1 MDLDLKNRVIV
12 VTGASRGIGA
22 ATVRLLAAEGAAL
35 GLVSRDAAALE
46 ALRAGLPAGVEV
58 EVIACDL
65 NDADSAAAVVARMQR
80 RFGRIDGLVNCA
92 GATSGGDPLTLS
104 EAAWRGSF
112 ELKFFSTL
120 RLITTVIP
128 VMREQRRGVI
138 LTIGGNIGR
147 QPNMY
152 MLPGSAVG
160 AALHAINKGLADAT
174 ASHGIRFHIF
184 NPGPT
189 RTERLV
195 GYAEM
200 LAKQSGISVE
210 QAEQQLVKDAPQ
222 RRIAE
227 PEEMAAL
234 IAWMLSDR
242 FAAATGNS
250 VTADGGWVKAAS

>member
-1 MDLDLKNRVIV
+1 MDLELKDRVVV

-22 ATVRLLAAEGAAL
+22 ASARLLAAEGARL
-35 GLVSRDAAALE
+35 VLVSRDAAALAAVGGE
-46 ALRAGLPAGVEV
+46 LPTES
-58 EVIACDL
+58 EIIACDM
-65 NDADSAAAVVARMQR
+65 NDADSAALIVQRAQR
-80 RFGRIDGLVNCA
+80 RFERIDGLVNCA
-92 GATSGGDPLTLS
+92 GATSGGDPLNLS
-104 EAAWRGSF
+104 EAVWRSSF

-120 RLITTVIP
+120 RLITTLLP
-128 VMREQRRGVI
+128 VMRRQRRGVI
-138 LTIGGNIGR
+138 VTIGGNIGR
-147 QPNMY
+147 QPNMF

-160 AALHAINKGLADAT
+160 AALHVINKGLADAT
-174 ASHGIRFHIF
+174 AADGVRFHIL

-195 GYAEM
+195 GYSQS
-200 LAKQSGISVE
+200 LAKQAGITLE

-222 RRIAE
+222 HRIAE
-227 PEEMAAL
+227 PAEMAAM

>member
-1 MDLDLKNRVIV
+1 MDLQLNNSVII

-22 ATVRLLAAEGAAL
+22 ATARLLATEGARLVLVSRNEATLAAL
-35 GLVSRDAAALE
+35 GKE
-46 ALRAGLPAGVEV
+46 LPAEV
-58 EVIACDL
+58 EIIACDM
-65 NDADSAAAVVARMQR
+65 NDPESAAHIVARAVQR
-80 RFGRIDGLVNCA
+80 FERIDGLVNCA

-104 EAAWRGSF
+104 ESAWRGSF
-112 ELKFFSTL
+112 ELKFFSTV
-120 RLITTVIP
+120 RLITAVIP
-128 VMREQRRGVI
+128 VMRAQQRGVI
-138 LTIGGNIGR
+138 VTIGGNIGR

-174 ASHGIRFHIF
+174 ASHGIRFHIL

-189 RTERLV
+189 RTERLI
-195 GYAEM
+195 GYAQS
-200 LAKQSGISVE
+200 LAKQNGLTLE

-222 RRIAE
+222 HRIAD
-227 PEEMAAL
+227 PAEMAAM

-242 FAAATGNS
+242 FSAATGNS

>member
-1 MDLDLKNRVIV
+1 MDLQLNNSVII

-22 ATVRLLAAEGAAL
+22 ATARLLATEGARL
-35 GLVSRDAAALE
+35 VLVSRDEAALA
-46 ALRAGLPAGVEV
+46 ALAKELPAEV
-58 EVIACDL
+58 QIIACDM
-65 NDADSAAAVVARMQR
+65 NGADSATHIVSRTMQR
-80 RFGRIDGLVNCA
+80 FERIDGLVNCA

-104 EAAWRGSF
+104 ESAWRGSF
-112 ELKFFSTL
+112 ELKFFSTV
-120 RLITTVIP
+120 RLITAVIP
-128 VMREQRRGVI
+128 VMRAQQRGVI
-138 LTIGGNIGR
+138 VTIGGNIGR

-174 ASHGIRFHIF
+174 ASHGIRFHIL

-189 RTERLV
+189 RTERLI
-195 GYAEM
+195 GYAQS
-200 LAKQSGISVE
+200 LAKQNGLTLE

-222 RRIAE
+222 HRIAD
-227 PEEMAAL
+227 PAEMAAM

-242 FAAATGNS
+242 FSAATGNS

>member
-1 MDLDLKNRVIV
+1 LKERVII

-22 ATVRLLAAEGAAL
+22 AAARVLATEGGKLA
-35 GLVSRDAAALE
+35 LVSRDAAAL
-46 ALRAGLPAGVEV
+46 AAVGKTLRGESIG
-58 EVIACDL
+58 IACDM
-65 NDADSAAAVVARMQR
+65 NEPDSAAKIVAQTIE

-92 GATSGGDPLTLS
+92 GATSGGDPLTLP
-104 EAAWRGSF
+104 ETAWRSSF

-120 RLITTVIP
+120 RLIAAVVPAMRQSGRGAIVTV
-128 VMREQRRGVI
+128 
-138 LTIGGNIGR
+138 GGNIGR

-160 AALHAINKGLADAT
+160 AALHAVNKGLADA
-174 ASHGIRFHIF
+174 AAAHGIRFHIL

-189 RTERLV
+189 RTERLS
-195 GYAEM
+195 GYVQM
-200 LAKQSGISVE
+200 LAKQSGITTE

-222 RRIAE
+222 KRVAD
-227 PEEMAAL
+227 PAEMADM

>member
-1 MDLDLKNRVIV
+1 MDLEISNRVIII
-12 VTGASRGIGA
+12 TGASRGIGA
-22 ATVRLLAAEGAAL
+22 ATARLLAAEGARLA
-35 GLVSRDAAALE
+35 LVSRDHAALA
-46 ALRAGLPAGVEV
+46 ALKQQLPTDVEI
-58 EVIACDL
+58 IACDM
-65 NDADSAAAVVARMQR
+65 NEPQSASLIVERARQR
-80 RFGRIDGLVNCA
+80 FERIDGLVNCA

-104 EAAWRGSF
+104 ESVWRGSF

-120 RLITTVIP
+120 RLITTLIP

-138 LTIGGNIGR
+138 VTIGGNIAR
-147 QPNMY
+147 QPNVY

-160 AALHAINKGLADAT
+160 AALHVINKGLADAT
-174 ASHGIRFHIF
+174 ASHGIRFHIL

-195 GYAEM
+195 GYTQM
-200 LAKQSGISVE
+200 LAKQGGISIE

-222 RRIAE
+222 HRIAD
-227 PEEMAAL
+227 PAEMAGM

-242 FAAATGNS
+242 FSAATGNS

>member
-1 MDLDLKNRVIV
+1 MDLQMKDRVIII
-12 VTGASRGIGA
+12 TGASRGIGA
-22 ATVRLLAAEGAAL
+22 ASARLLAAEGAKVV
-35 GLVSRDAAALE
+35 LVSRDAAALT
-46 ALRAGLPAGVEV
+46 ALAPQLPSESQ
-58 EVIACDL
+58 VIACDL
-65 NDADSAAAVVARMQR
+65 NVAESAAHVVGEVRQ

-104 EAAWRGSF
+104 EGAWRSSF

-128 VMREQRRGVI
+128 LMREQQRGVI
-138 LTIGGNIGR
+138 VTIGGNIGR

-174 ASHGIRFHIF
+174 ASQGIRFHIL

-189 RTERLV
+189 RTERLI
-195 GYAEM
+195 GYAQN
-200 LAKQSGISVE
+200 LARQSGISVE

-222 RRIAE
+222 KRIAD
-227 PEEMAAL
+227 PSEMAAM

-242 FAAATGNS
+242 FSAATGNS

>member
-1 MDLDLKNRVIV
+1 MDLELKDRVII

-22 ATVRLLAAEGAAL
+22 AAARLLSAEGARLA
-35 GLVSRDAAALE
+35 LVSRGAAALE
-46 ALRAGLPAGVEV
+46 ALQQSLPGEAL
-58 EVIACDL
+58 IIDCDL
-65 NDADSAAAVVARMQR
+65 NVEESATRIVEACRN

-92 GATSGGDPLTLS
+92 GATAGGDPLGLAES
-104 EAAWRGSF
+104 VWRSSF

-120 RLITTVIP
+120 RLIAAVLP
-128 VMREQRRGVI
+128 SMREQRRGVVV
-138 LTIGGNIGR
+138 TVGGNIGR

-160 AALHAINKGLADAT
+160 AALHAISKGLADA
-174 ASHGIRFHIF
+174 AAPEGVRFHIL

-195 GYAEM
+195 GYAQM
-200 LAKQSGISVE
+200 LAKQSSISVE

-227 PEEMAAL
+227 PAEMAGL

>member
-1 MDLDLKNRVIV
+1 MDLELEDRVII

-22 ATVRLLAAEGAAL
+22 AAARALSAEGARL
-35 GLVSRDAAALE
+35 TLVSRNAQALDSLKE
-46 ALRAGLPAGVEV
+46 TLPTDSL
-58 EVIACDL
+58 VIAC
-65 NDADSAAAVVARMQR
+65 NMNEEDSAARIVEGCR
-80 RFGRIDGLVNCA
+80 RHFGRIDGLVNCA
-92 GATSGGDPLTLS
+92 GATSGGDPLTLAES
-104 EAAWRGSF
+104 AWRSSF

-120 RLITTVIP
+120 RLITAVLP
-128 VMREQRRGVI
+128 VMREQRRGVVV
-138 LTIGGNIGR
+138 TVGGNIGR

-160 AALHAINKGLADAT
+160 AALHAINKGLADA
-174 ASHGIRFHIF
+174 AAADGIRFHIL

-195 GYAEM
+195 GYAAM
-200 LAKQSGISVE
+200 LAKQSSITVE

-222 RRIAE
+222 HRIAE

>member
-1 MDLDLKNRVIV
+1 MDLRLKDRVIL

-22 ATVRLLAAEGAAL
+22 AAARLLAAEGAQLAL
-35 GLVSRDAAALE
+35 VARSEAALE
-46 ALRAGLPAGVEV
+46 TLRQALPTETLS
-58 EVIACDL
+58 IACDMNL
-65 NDADSAAAVVARMQR
+65 EDSAARIVEACRS

-92 GATSGGDPLTLS
+92 GATAGGDPLKLPES
-104 EAAWRGSF
+104 VWRSSF

-120 RLITTVIP
+120 RLIAAVLP
-128 VMREQRRGVI
+128 LMREHGRGVI
-138 LTIGGNIGR
+138 VTVGGNIGR

-160 AALHAINKGLADAT
+160 AALHVVNKGLADAT
-174 ASHGIRFHIF
+174 AADGIRFHIL

-189 RTERLV
+189 RTERLI
-195 GYAEM
+195 GYAAM
-200 LAKQSGISVE
+200 LAKQSEITIA

-227 PEEMAAL
+227 PEEMAGL
-234 IAWMLSDR
+234 IAWMLSDH

>member
-1 MDLDLKNRVIV
+1 MNLELKDRVIV

-22 ATVRLLAAEGAAL
+22 AAARLLSAEGARLAL
-35 GLVSRDAAALE
+35 VARSAAALE
-46 ALRAGLPAGVEV
+46 ALRESLPAESLA
-58 EVIACDL
+58 IACDL
-65 NDADSAAAVVARMQR
+65 NVEDSAARVVESCRG

-92 GATSGGDPLTLS
+92 GATAGGDPLGLAES
-104 EAAWRGSF
+104 VWRSSF

-120 RLITTVIP
+120 RLITAVLP
-128 VMREQRRGVI
+128 SMREQRRGVVV
-138 LTIGGNIGR
+138 TVGGNIGR

-160 AALHAINKGLADAT
+160 AALHVINKGLADAT
-174 ASHGIRFHIF
+174 AADGIRFHIL

-195 GYAEM
+195 GYAQM
-200 LAKQSGISVE
+200 LAKQSAISVE

-227 PEEMAAL
+227 PAEMAGL

-250 VTADGGWVKAAS
+250 ITADGGWVKAAC

>member
-1 MDLDLKNRVIV
+1 MDLELKDRVVV

-22 ATVRLLAAEGAAL
+22 ATARVLAAEGARL
-35 GLVSRDAAALE
+35 VLVSRDAAALE
-46 ALRAGLPAGVEV
+46 MLARELATDVEIV
-58 EVIACDL
+58 ACDM
-65 NDADSAAAVVARMQR
+65 NEADAAARITNGATT
-80 RFGRIDGLVNCA
+80 RFERIDGLVNCA

-120 RLITTVIP
+120 RLISAVIP
-128 VMREQRRGVI
+128 VMREQQRGVI
-138 LTIGGNIGR
+138 VTIGGNIGR
-147 QPNMY
+147 QPNPY

-174 ASHGIRFHIF
+174 AAHGIRFHIF

-195 GYAEM
+195 GYVQM
-200 LAKQSGISVE
+200 LARQSGITVE

-222 RRIAE
+222 HRIAE
-227 PEEMAAL
+227 PAEMAAM

-242 FAAATGNS
+242 FGAATGNS

>member
-1 MDLDLKNRVIV
+1 MDLQLKHNVII

-22 ATVRLLAAEGAAL
+22 ATARLLATEGARL
-35 GLVSRDAAALE
+35 VLVSRNEAALT
-46 ALRAGLPAGVEV
+46 ALKQDLSVEV
-58 EVIACDL
+58 EVIPCDM
-65 NDADSAAAVVARMQR
+65 NDAASASHIVSRSSQ

-104 EAAWRGSF
+104 ESAWRGSF
-112 ELKFFSTL
+112 ELKFFSTV
-120 RLITTVIP
+120 RLITAVIP
-128 VMREQRRGVI
+128 VMREQQRGVI
-138 LTIGGNIGR
+138 VTIGGNIGR

-174 ASHGIRFHIF
+174 ASHGIRFHIL

-189 RTERLV
+189 RTERLI
-195 GYAEM
+195 GYAQS
-200 LAKQSGISVE
+200 LAKQNGLTLE

-222 RRIAE
+222 HRIAD
-227 PEEMAAL
+227 PAEMAAM

-242 FAAATGNS
+242 FSAATGNS

>member
-1 MDLDLKNRVIV
+1 MDLKLNDRVII

-22 ATVRLLAAEGAAL
+22 AAARLLSAEGARLAL
-35 GLVSRDAAALE
+35 VARSEAALE
-46 ALRAGLPAGVEV
+46 ALKQALPTETLL
-58 EVIACDL
+58 IPCDMNL
-65 NDADSAAAVVARMQR
+65 EDSAVRIVEACRTR
-80 RFGRIDGLVNCA
+80 YGRIDGLVNCA
-92 GATSGGDPLTLS
+92 GATAGGDPLKLPES
-104 EAAWRGSF
+104 AWRGSF
-112 ELKFFSTL
+112 ELKFFATL
-120 RLITTVIP
+120 RLITAVLP
-128 VMREQRRGVI
+128 LMREQRQGVI
-138 LTIGGNIGR
+138 VTVGGNIGR

-160 AALHAINKGLADAT
+160 AALHVVNKGLADAT
-174 ASHGIRFHIF
+174 AADGVRFHML

-195 GYAEM
+195 GYMAM
-200 LAKQSGISVE
+200 LAKQSEITVE

-222 RRIAE
+222 RRVAE
-227 PEEMAAL
+227 PAEMAGL

>member
-1 MDLDLKNRVIV
+1 MDLELKERVII

-22 ATVRLLAAEGAAL
+22 ATARLLSAEGARLAL
-35 GLVSRDAAALE
+35 VARSEAALE
-46 ALRAGLPAGVEV
+46 TLKQALPGETLTV
-58 EVIACDL
+58 ACDMNL
-65 NDADSAAAVVARMQR
+65 EESAARIAEACSGH
-80 RFGRIDGLVNCA
+80 FGRIDGLVNCA
-92 GATSGGDPLTLS
+92 GATAGGDPLKLPES
-104 EAAWRGSF
+104 VWRSSF

-120 RLITTVIP
+120 RLISAVLP
-128 VMREQRRGVI
+128 FMRAHRRGVI
-138 LTIGGNIGR
+138 VTVGGNIGR
-147 QPNMY
+147 QPNMN

-160 AALHAINKGLADAT
+160 AALHVVNKGLADAT
-174 ASHGIRFHIF
+174 AADGIRFHIL

-195 GYAEM
+195 GYAAM
-200 LAKQSGISVE
+200 LAKQSEITIA

-227 PEEMAAL
+227 PEEMAGL

>member
-1 MDLDLKNRVIV
+1 MDLELKGRAIV

-22 ATVRLLAAEGAAL
+22 ATARLLAAEGAKLA
-35 GLVSRDAAALE
+35 LVSRDAGALE
-46 ALRAGLPAGVEV
+46 ALAHALPTDTQ
-58 EVIACDL
+58 VIAGDM
-65 NDADSAAAVVARMQR
+65 NDSGAASRIVQETES

-92 GATSGGDPLTLS
+92 GATSGGDPLSLS
-104 EAAWRGSF
+104 ESAWRGSF
-112 ELKFFSTL
+112 ELKFFSTV
-120 RLITTVIP
+120 RLISAVLP
-128 VMREQRRGVI
+128 VMRRQKHGVVV
-138 LTIGGNIGR
+138 TVGGNIGR
-147 QPNMY
+147 QPNLY

-174 ASHGIRFHIF
+174 AADGVRFHIL

-200 LAKQSGISVE
+200 LARQSGITVE

-222 RRIAE
+222 HRIAD
-227 PEEMAAL
+227 PAEMAAMV
-234 IAWMLSDR
+234 AWMLSDR

>member
-1 MDLDLKNRVIV
+1 MDLELKDRAFV

-22 ATVRLLAAEGAAL
+22 ATARYLGKEGAKVAL
-35 GLVSRDAAALE
+35 VARDSTALE
-46 ALRAGLPAGVEV
+46 ALKAQLHADTQ
-58 EVIACDL
+58 VIACDL
-65 NDADSAAAVVARMQR
+65 NEVGSAERIVKGAQQH
-80 RFGRIDGLVNCA
+80 FGRIDGVVNCA

-104 EAAWRGSF
+104 EAAWRSSF
-112 ELKFFSTL
+112 ELKFFATV
-120 RLITTVIP
+120 RLITAVIP
-128 VMREQRRGVI
+128 VMKAQHAGVI
-138 LTIGGNIGR
+138 VTIGGNIGR

-174 ASHGIRFHIF
+174 AAHGIRFHIL

-195 GYAEM
+195 NYAKM
-200 LAKQSGISVE
+200 LAQQSGISLQ
-210 QAEQQLVKDAPQ
+210 QAEEQLVKDAPQ

-227 PEEMAAL
+227 PEEMAAM

>member
-1 MDLDLKNRVIV
+1 MDLELKDRVII

-22 ATVRLLAAEGAAL
+22 AAARLLAAEGARLAL
-35 GLVSRDAAALE
+35 VARSEAALE
-46 ALRAGLPAGVEV
+46 ALSKTLTVETLC
-58 EVIACDL
+58 IPCDM
-65 NDADSAAAVVARMQR
+65 NEQDSAARIVEACRG

-92 GATSGGDPLTLS
+92 GATAGGDPLKLPES
-104 EAAWRGSF
+104 VWRSSF

-120 RLITTVIP
+120 RLIAAVLP
-128 VMREQRRGVI
+128 LMLEHRRGVVV
-138 LTIGGNIGR
+138 TVGGNIGR

-160 AALHAINKGLADAT
+160 AALHAVNKGFGDAT
-174 ASHGIRFHIF
+174 AANGIRFHIL

-189 RTERLV
+189 RTERLT
-195 GYAEM
+195 GYVAM
-200 LAKQSGISVE
+200 LAKQSGITTAE
-210 QAEQQLVKDAPQ
+210 AEQQLVKDAPQ

-227 PEEMAAL
+227 PEEMAGL
-234 IAWMLSDR
+234 ITWMLSDR

>member
-1 MDLDLKNRVIV
+1 MDLELKDRVIV

-22 ATVRLLAAEGAAL
+22 AAARLLGGEGAK
-35 GLVSRDAAALE
+35 LVLVARSAQALE
-46 ALRAGLPAGVEV
+46 ALQAAVPTES
-58 EVIACDL
+58 EIIACDM
-65 NDADSAAAVVARMQR
+65 NDGESAARIVKGSQS

-92 GATSGGDPLTLS
+92 GATAGGDPLSLS
-104 EAAWRGSF
+104 ESVWRTSF

-120 RLITTVIP
+120 RLITAVLP
-128 VMREQRRGVI
+128 LMREQRRGVI
-138 LTIGGNIGR
+138 VTVGGNIGR
-147 QPNMY
+147 QPNMF

-174 ASHGIRFHIF
+174 AADGIRFHIL

-195 GYAEM
+195 GYAAM
-200 LAKQSGISVE
+200 LAQQSGITLE

-222 RRIAE
+222 HRIAE
-227 PEEMAAL
+227 PAEMAAL

-242 FAAATGNS
+242 FSTATGNS
-250 VTADGGWVKAAS
+250 ITADGGWVKAAS

>member
-1 MDLDLKNRVIV
+1 MDLELKGRVV
-12 VTGASRGIGA
+12 LVTGASRGIGA
-22 ATVRLLAAEGAAL
+22 ATARLLAAEGAKL
-35 GLVSRDAAALE
+35 VLVSRDPAALE
-46 ALRAGLPAGVEV
+46 ALQTGLVADTEIV
-58 EVIACDL
+58 ACDM
-65 NDADSAAAVVARMQR
+65 NEADAAVRIVEAARA

-92 GATSGGDPLTLS
+92 GATAGGAPLALT
-104 EAAWRGSF
+104 ETAWRGSF

-120 RLITTVIP
+120 RLITAVLP
-128 VMREQRRGVI
+128 LMREQQRGVVV
-138 LTIGGNIGR
+138 TIGGNIGR

-174 ASHGIRFHIF
+174 AAHGIRFHIL

-195 GYAEM
+195 GYAQM
-200 LAKQSGISVE
+200 LAKQSGITLE

-222 RRIAE
+222 HRIAD
-227 PEEMAAL
+227 PAEMAAMIL
-234 IAWMLSDR
+234 WMLSDR